1 MAERVVRVSLTA
13 QVSNYVAGMEQA
25 ARATDKSSKAAA
37 DAKARYEEQNR
48 AMESVG
54 RGMVV
59 AGALAVTASALAAKA
74 AIGWQSAWTGV
85 TKTVEGTPEQLAEV
99 EAGLRGLTKVLP
111 AAHDEI
117 AAVAEAAG
125 QLGIQTGSVVA
136 FTKTMIDLGETTNLS
151 ADEAATSL
159 ARFMNVMGT
168 SQDQVSNLGSAVVEL
183 GNNYATTEAEI
194 VQMSQRLSGAG
205 RQIGLSEG
213 EVLGLATALSSVGIE
228 AEAGG
233 SAISKVMIDIASS
246 VDKGG
251 DRLELFAKTAGVSAE
266 DFAKK
271 WESEPGAALALFVEG
286 LSNAEAQGTSTL
298 GVLENLGITEVR
310 MRDALLRSA
319 AASDQFTEAMDTGNA
334 AFKENNALTE
344 EAAKRYS
351 TVEAKLEITRN
362 KVVDAAIDFGQV
374 FLPVVSAMA
383 DAVGGLADGFSA
395 LPAPLKGTVAGVTAL
410 SGVVLLAGGA
420 FLLAVPKIAEFSLA
434 LTVLS
439 TSQIPAVAGAAVRM
453 QGAIAASSVAM
464 GKSVRFL
471 LGPWG
476 IALAAAAVTIG
487 VLDKAIKA
495 GVPTAEGLANAL
507 ETSATAA
514 DLLYAASRRSD
525 TEQFFWGDY
534 NESLKE
540 LPELLNK
547 ATNDGAQDWLNLT
560 LNQQG
565 ALDSLKRVGDQLGT
579 LASTDAPAAAKQFRS
594 LAESQNL
601 SKEQQRKLLDAMP
614 AYKAALVEQA
624 SGLGINVTSTDEAAN
639 SNELLK
645 LAFKKVVPSA
655 LDAADAYLAA
665 ADESAGFVDK
675 LRTLIDTI
683 NEANGVGQDAVTA
696 NNNYQNA
703 LADVDEQIRKA
714 TEGLDE
720 NEDGVADY
728 TNTLNQ
734 ATQAGRDNEDLLVDL
749 ASKSQAAAE
758 AQHDLDG
765 KTDNYKTTLEA
776 GRKAVIDRA
785 LALGA
790 TAEEAE
796 NLADKIYA
804 IPSEAEFTMIAETSG
819 AEAALERIKAAMN
832 YINNTTPKI
841 EVEGGNR
848 VGFATG
854 GYTGDAPADAPVGFV
869 HGKEWVS
876 TARTTAIPENRRAL
890 EYMHRGGVIRGYA
903 QGGYVSGR
911 DVQYASRSGGGG
923 FAAAGQSRG
932 DVNSNIQITTVAND
946 ANEVADLV
954 SARQNFELR
963 KLR

>member
-1 MAERVVRVSLTA
+1 
-13 QVSNYVAGMEQA
+13 
-25 ARATDKSSKAAA
+25 
-37 DAKARYEEQNR
+37 
-48 AMESVG
+48 
-54 RGMVV
+54 
-59 AGALAVTASALAAKA
+59 
-74 AIGWQSAWTGV
+74 
-85 TKTVEGTPEQLAEV
+85 
-99 EAGLRGLTKVLP
+99 
-111 AAHDEI
+111 
-117 AAVAEAAG
+117 
-125 QLGIQTGSVVA
+125 
-136 FTKTMIDLGETTNLS
+136 
-151 ADEAATSL
+151 
-159 ARFMNVMGT
+159 
-168 SQDQVSNLGSAVVEL
+168 
-183 GNNYATTEAEI
+183 
-194 VQMSQRLSGAG
+194 
-205 RQIGLSEG
+205 
-213 EVLGLATALSSVGIE
+213 
-228 AEAGG
+228 
-233 SAISKVMIDIASS
+233 
-246 VDKGG
+246 
-251 DRLELFAKTAGVSAE
+251 
-266 DFAKK
+266 
-271 WESEPGAALALFVEG
+271 
-286 LSNAEAQGTSTL
+286 
-298 GVLENLGITEVR
+298 
-310 MRDALLRSA
+310 
-319 AASDQFTEAMDTGNA
+319 
-334 AFKENNALTE
+334 
-344 EAAKRYS
+344 
-351 TVEAKLEITRN
+351 
-362 KVVDAAIDFGQV
+362 
-374 FLPVVSAMA
+374 
-383 DAVGGLADGFSA
+383 
-395 LPAPLKGTVAGVTAL
+395 VTAL

-495 GVPTAEGLANAL
+495 GVPSSEALANAL

-579 LASTDAPAAAKQFRS
+579 LASTDAPAAAKEFRS

-614 AYKAALVEQA
+614 AYKAALVDQA
-624 SGLGINVTSTDEAAN
+624 RELGINVTSADEAAN
-639 SNELLK
+639 SNALLK
-645 LAFKKVVPSA
+645 IAFKKVAPSA

-665 ADESAGFVDK
+665 ADESAGLDDK

-765 KTDNYKTTLEA
+765 KTDNYKT
-776 GRKAVIDRA
+776 
-785 LALGA
+785 
-790 TAEEAE
+790 
-796 NLADKIYA
+796 
-804 IPSEAEFTMIAETSG
+804 MIAETSG
-819 AEAALERIKAAMN
+819 AEAALQRIKDAMN
-832 YINNTTPKI
+832 YINDTTPII

-848 VGFATG
+848 KGFATG

-923 FAAAGQSRG
+923 FTSAGQSRG
-932 DVNSNIQITTVAND
+932 EVNSNIQITTVASD

>member
-1 MAERVVRVSLTA
+1 MAERVVKVSLLM
-13 QVSNYVAGMEQA
+13 QVSNYIAGSEQVRKA
-25 ARATDKSSKAAA
+25 NVNVGKSAA
-37 DAKARYEEQNR
+37 DLQAKLEEQNR
-48 AMESVG
+48 TMESVG

-85 TKTVEGTPEQLAEV
+85 TKTVEGTDEQLAEV

-251 DRLELFAKTAGVSAE
+251 DRLELFAKTAGVSAD

-271 WESEPGAALALFVEG
+271 WESEPGAALALFVKG
-286 LSNAEAQGTSTL
+286 LSNAESQGSSTL
-298 GVLENLGITEVR
+298 GVLEELGITEVR

-374 FLPVVSAMA
+374 FLPVVAAMA

-395 LPAPLKGTVAGVTAL
+395 LPDPLKGAVAGVTAL
-410 SGVVLLAGGA
+410 SGVVLLSGGV
-420 FLLAVPKIAEFSLA
+420 FLLAVPKIAQFQTALA
-434 LTVLS
+434 VLA
-439 TSQIPAVAGAAVRM
+439 TSQMPAVAASAVGM
-453 QGAIAASSVAM
+453 QTAIARAGTGMAATA
-464 GKSVRFL
+464 RFL
-471 LGPWG
+471 TGPWG
-476 IALAAAAVTIG
+476 IALAAAAVG
-487 VLDKAIKA
+487 VALLTKYVDDLKASSAEVTNALTTARTQAELFAVLGEGRDFTAWRDVTGDLEDMGYMLGRVQELNDDVWKRFTTETGGFRNAIKDT
-495 GVPTAEGLANAL
+495 GVQL
-507 ETSATAA
+507 A
-514 DLLYAASRRSD
+514 DLAA
-525 TEQFFWGDY
+525 
-534 NESLKE
+534 
-540 LPELLNK
+540 
-547 ATNDGAQDWLNLT
+547 
-560 LNQQG
+560 
-565 ALDSLKRVGDQLGT
+565 
-579 LASTDAPAAAKQFRS
+579 TDLPAAQRAFR
-594 LAESQNL
+594 LLTEGQNL
-601 SKEQQRKLLDAMP
+601 SEKQFATLLDTMP
-614 AYKAALVEQA
+614 DYRDALIKQA
-624 SGLGINVTSTDEAAN
+624 DAQGINVTSTDEAAN
-639 SNELLK
+639 ATNLLK
-645 LAFKKVVPSA
+645 LAFGEAKSGA
-655 LDAADAYLAA
+655 LKAADAYLAA
-665 ADESAGFVDK
+665 SDESAG
-675 LRTLIDTI
+675 LETQLQSLIDTM
-683 NEANGVGQDAVTA
+683 NEANGVGQDAVSTNA
-696 NNNYQNA
+696 AYQSALVDVKEAVKNA
-703 LADVDEQIRKA
+703 Q
-714 TEGLDE
+714 
-720 NEDGVADY
+720 DGVDGFAMGIDESTAAGSSNADM
-728 TNTLNQ
+728 LR
-734 ATQAGRDNEDLLVDL
+734 GL
-749 ASKSQAAAE
+749 ASDSQAAAE
-758 AQHDLDG
+758 AQRVLDG
-765 KTDNYKTTLEA
+765 DTDKYKATLIN
-776 GRKAVIDRA
+776 GRQAVIDQA
-785 LALGA
+785 LAFGA
-790 TAEEAE
+790 SAEQAE
-796 NLADKIYA
+796 NLANRIYE
-804 IPSEAEFTMIAETSG
+804 IPSEKEFKMIAETD
-819 AEAALERIKAAMN
+819 AAQRKVDDFFIL
-832 YINNTTPKI
+832 NNGRVITAH
-841 EVEGGNR
+841 VEGSLKG
-848 VGFATG
+848 GFASG
-854 GYTGDAPADAPVGFV
+854 GYTGDAPVNAPVGFV

-903 QGGYVSGR
+903 QGGYVTGR

-923 FAAAGQSRG
+923 FVPAGQSRG
-932 DVNSNIQITTVAND
+932 DVSSTVQITAIAND
-946 ANEVADLV
+946 ASEVADLV